1 MESSVAE
8 HMAYDEQ
15 QKALKEQ
22 IPPSKSN
29 NRPVMADHED
39 KRTES
44 KVSFPCICFVYRFA
58 FYVGVLNI
66 EYTL

>member
-8 HMAYDEQ
+8 HMAYAEQ

-22 IPPSKSN
+22 ISLSNSN
-29 NRPVMADHED
+29 NHSVMADHED
-39 KRTES
+39 KRIES

-58 FYVGVLNI
+58 FYLGVLNI